1 MPQLFI
7 LGGPNGAGK
16 TTSARAL
23 LPERL
28 GCGEFVNA
36 DAIASGLSPLHPERM
51 AIRAGRLMLERLDE
65 LVAARES
72 FVYES
77 TLSTRSFAPF
87 LRRCREVGY
96 EIGVLFVWLDTPEM
110 ALERVEF
117 RVRSG
122 GHRVPADDV
131 RRRYY
136 RSRRNLLELY
146 LPLMDNWT
154 VCDNSGDY
162 RRVLA
167 HKQVGGEVEIVDA
180 AGWEKFKLG
189 AADDDENR

>member
-1 MPQLFI
+1 MPQLCI

-28 GCGEFVNA
+28 DIGEFVNA
-36 DAIASGLSPLHPERM
+36 DAIASGLSPFNPESM
-51 AIRAGRLMLERLDE
+51 AIRAGRLMLARLDE
-65 LVAARES
+65 LVAARKS

-87 LRRCREVGY
+87 LRKCREAGY

-110 ALERVEF
+110 ALERVEN

-122 GHRVPADDV
+122 GHRVPEDDV

-136 RSRRNLLELY
+136 RARRNLLDLY
-146 LPLMDNWT
+146 LPLMDYWT
-154 VCDNSGDY
+154 VCDNSGD
-162 RRVLA
+162 RLVVLA
-167 HKQVGGEVEIVDA
+167 KRPTDGEVEIVDA
-180 AGWEKFKLG
+180 ERWERFKLE
-189 AADDDENR
+189 ANHEDH

>member
-1 MPQLFI
+1 MPHLFI

-16 TTSARAL
+16 TTSAKAL

-28 GCGEFVNA
+28 GIGEFVNA
-36 DAIASGLSPLHPERM
+36 DAIAVGLSPFHPERM
-51 AIRAGRLMLERLDE
+51 AIRAGRLMLARLDE

-87 LRRCREVGY
+87 LRRCREAGY
-96 EIGVLFVWLDTPEM
+96 EIGVLFVWLDSPEI
-110 ALERVEF
+110 ALERVEN

-122 GHRVPADDV
+122 GHRVPTDDV

-146 LPLMDNWT
+146 LPLMDYWT
-154 VCDNSGDY
+154 VCDNSGND

-167 HKQVGGEVEIVDA
+167 RRVVGGEAEILDA
-180 AGWEKFKLG
+180 VSWEKFTLG
-189 AADDDENR
+189 ANDDENR

>member
-1 MPQLFI
+1 MPLLFI

-16 TTSARAL
+16 TTSAKAL
-23 LPERL
+23 LPDRL
-28 GCGEFVNA
+28 DVGEFINA
-36 DAIASGLSPLHPERM
+36 DAIAVGLSPFHPERM
-51 AIRAGRLMLERLDE
+51 AVRAGRLMLTRLGE

-87 LRRCREVGY
+87 LRQCREAGY
-96 EIGVLFVWLDTPEM
+96 EIGVLFVWLDSPEI
-110 ALERVEF
+110 ALERVEN
-117 RVRSG
+117 RVMSG

-131 RRRYY
+131 RRRYH

-146 LPLMDNWT
+146 LPLMDYWT
-154 VCDNSGDY
+154 VCNNSGND

-167 HKQVGGEVEIVDA
+167 RRVVGGEVEILDA
-180 AGWEKFKLG
+180 EGWEKFTVG
-189 AADDDENR
+189 TSNEDR